1 MATQTHQ
8 ISIKATSP
16 RDFDATVAKAHEEL
30 QKEGFGVLSEI
41 DIQAKMKEKL
51 DRDMDRYLILGAC
64 NPALAWDALGA
75 VQDLG
80 VLLPCNVCVYEADGD
95 VVVSAMQP
103 KAALSLIDDETVH
116 RVGEEAA
123 ERLQRAVAATVA

>member
-1 MATQTHQ
+1 MATQPHQ
-8 ISIKATSP
+8 ISIRATSP
-16 RDFDATVAKAHEEL
+16 RDFDATVAKAREEL

-51 DRDMDRYLILGAC
+51 ERDMDRYLILGAC

-80 VLLPCNVCVYEADGD
+80 VLLPCNVCVYETDGD

-123 ERLQRAVAATVA
+123 ERLERAVAATVA